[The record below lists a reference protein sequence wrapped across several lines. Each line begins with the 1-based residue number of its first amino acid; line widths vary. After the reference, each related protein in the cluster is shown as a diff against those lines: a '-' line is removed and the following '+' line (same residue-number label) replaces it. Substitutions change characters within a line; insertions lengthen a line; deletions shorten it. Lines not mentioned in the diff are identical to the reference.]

1 MSRSSLTEQ
10 GDTANNYVITDMLL
24 QIGIMTLFFYI
35 FSPTSEGRKEPREGP
50 RPVLPRFQSASSS
63 CLCKQPRWRWRSSRG
78 CRWTRW
84 WWWRTWRQRR
94 AWVSSYKH
102 SLHCNIRN
110 NTQILTMV
118 PPCQRE
124 QLKRRRES
132 KIRPTCL
139 ISDWFLTND
148 DQCHMSSQYF
158 LSQLS
163 SSRVDLFSLF
173 G

>member
-1 MSRSSLTEQ
+1 MIDTIIKSLKVVWFYSGLGLGIVKMKFPNSIQ
-10 GDTANNYVITDMLL
+10 GSINWNND
-24 QIGIMTLFFYI
+24 FFKDI
-35 FSPTSEGRKEPREGP
+35 FPPTSEGRKEPREGP
-50 RPVLPRFQSASSS
+50 RPVLPRSQSASSS

-84 WWWRTWRQRR
+84 WWWRMWRQRR
-94 AWVSSYKH
+94 AWVSSCKH

-139 ISDWFLTND
+139 IRD
-148 DQCHMSSQYF
+148 
-158 LSQLS
+158 
-163 SSRVDLFSLF
+163 
-173 G
+173 